1 MPNKQQER
9 HCAHTTARH
18 QTPAGPLCFLLAA
31 LTLVIACPPARALAE
46 EQGAAAAEA
55 HFNIAPQPLTD
66 ALALFGRQSG
76 MQVSAAAGLIRD
88 ITSPGVSGALQHTEA
103 LSQLL
108 AGTGIAYRLTA
119 ANTAVLESAPEEE
132 EPIPMAPLTVEGEA
146 QSAEPWLS
154 GDAEKAYRVEDANVG
169 VLGNKLLQ
177 DTPYSVEAYSS
188 DLIKNKQARSLAD
201 ITKGDASV
209 NLTPDTLAGEN
220 NNIGIRGI
228 NLDNETSRKIDGLN
242 ARVGI
247 NDLPLEHVERVE
259 ILKGAGGFLYGFG
272 QPGGII
278 NYVLKRPT
286 DAPFRSLNM
295 QVMDSGLALIHG
307 DVGGRFGADDR
318 FGYRVNLVHE
328 SGDTYIN
335 DGESRRNSGSI
346 ALDWQIT
353 PDLLWR
359 VDALLGKHKR
369 TGGYFLYP
377 NSDGAISFIPGKPP
391 APIDGSRRLAPSWSH
406 YETAQETYGTDL
418 SWDFAADW
426 TLTLAHRYGETGRAY
441 NQTGILADSAGN
453 YSLRYFNYASR
464 TKTAQS
470 QAMINGIFTTGPIL
484 HELAVG
490 VSYGKHA
497 NIAATAVVNGAIRP
511 IFPFGN
517 IPNVGNLSNPVE
529 VSNPFDRLISYRQTD
544 TETAST
550 RWREVF
556 LSDTLHLSGNWD
568 IILGLRHSNVYDER
582 FFWSKNK
589 YDKSAI
595 TPTLAAVFRPLEGL
609 SLYGSYIE
617 ALEQGATAPGTAV
630 NAGQI
635 FPPRVSR
642 QVELGAK
649 AEADDWS
656 ATAALFRT
664 ERALAYTTPA
674 NVFTQDGEARY
685 QGLELNGKFR
695 LGSQYLLTASAM
707 WLDATNQKTTGG
719 ALDGKRINGVA
730 RERFSLYGEYRVPSF
745 PLTLTAGARYRG
757 KLPIHSLY
765 SVGDVTL
772 FDMGARYEAEVAGQS
787 LTLRLNVDNLT
798 DEAYW
803 TTFSGISNLYSG
815 PPRTIKLGVELEW

>member
-132 EPIPMAPLTVEGEA
+132 EPIPMAPLTVEGDA

-154 GDAEKAYRVEDANVG
+154 GDAEKAYRVEDANIG

-177 DTPYSVEAYSS
+177 DTPYSIEVYSS

-201 ITKGDASV
+201 ITKGDASISLMQD
-209 NLTPDTLAGEN
+209 NLTTEN
-220 NNIGIRGI
+220 NALAIRGLI
-228 NLDNETSRKIDGLN
+228 PDQFTGQRIDGLPTFSK
-242 ARVGI
+242 AK
-247 NDLPLEHVERVE
+247 DMPLEHMERVE

-286 DAPFRSLNM
+286 DAPFQSLST
-295 QVMDSGLALIHG
+295 QVMDSGLALVHG
-307 DVGGRFGADDR
+307 DVGGRLGADDR
-318 FGYRVNLVHE
+318 FGYRVNLLHE

-335 DGESRRNSGSI
+335 DGKSRRNSGSI
-346 ALDWQIT
+346 ALDWRIT

-359 VDALLGKHKR
+359 ADALFGKHIRK
-369 TGGYFLYP
+369 GGYEALIS
-377 NSDGAISFIPGKPP
+377 NSDGAISWTVNSKPP
-391 APIDGSRRLAPSWSH
+391 RPIDGSRRLAPSSTH
-406 YETAQETYGTDL
+406 YGSVHETYGTDL
-418 SWDFAADW
+418 SWNFAADW
-426 TLTLAHRYGETGRAY
+426 SLTLAHRQSQSGREY
-441 NQTGILADSAGN
+441 SMPFIFSDSDGN
-453 YSLRYFNYASR
+453 YSLLFYNFATRFENS
-464 TKTAQS
+464 QS
-470 QAMINGIFTTGPIL
+470 QAMINGVFTTGPIL
-484 HELAVG
+484 HELAIGASYFDTTAKVG
-490 VSYGKHA
+490 ERDWPRRA
-497 NIAATAVVNGAIRP
+497 
-511 IFPFGN
+511 FPAPV
-517 IPNVGNLSNPVE
+517 PNVGNLSNPVE
-529 VSNPFDRLISYRQTD
+529 VNSPLDPFIPYKDAKNGEFFTNYR
-544 TETAST
+544 
-550 RWREVF
+550 RELF
-556 LSDTLHLSGNWD
+556 LSDTLSIGEDWD
-568 IILGLRHSNVYDER
+568 IILGLRHGNWD
-582 FFWSKNK
+582 SKLTD

-617 ALEQGATAPGTAV
+617 ALEQGATAPRTAA

-642 QVELGAK
+642 QVELGVK

-656 ATAALFRT
+656 ATAALFRI
-664 ERALAYTTPA
+664 ERALTYTTPA

-695 LGSQYLLTASAM
+695 LGSQWLLTASAM

-719 ALDGKRINGVA
+719 TLDGKRIVGVV
-730 RERFSLYGEYRVPSF
+730 RERLSLYGEYRMPGI
-745 PLTLTAGARYRG
+745 PLTLTAGARYEG
-757 KLPIHSLY
+757 KSQIGSNSRFY
-765 SVGDVTL
+765 VGDVTL
-772 FDMGARYEAEVAGQS
+772 FDMGARYETKVAGKG

-803 TTFSGISNLYSG
+803 TTFLEYGGLYQG
-815 PPRTIKLGVELEW
+815 LPRTFKLGVELEF